1 LEFEKLLL
9 LKFVIKLGIMDIE
22 KEIEELKEL
31 IERVYEFMSVKDLEK
46 ALAKLEKIKAN
57 VL

>member
-1 LEFEKLLL
+1 
-9 LKFVIKLGIMDIE
+9 MDIE

-46 ALAKLEKIKAN
+46 ALAKLEKIKIN